1 MPASA
6 GDPAGLPARTSSGR
20 SGVTSPK
27 GPVDERAAGP
37 ARLAA
42 ARTGP
47 GRAFG
52 DAGPFS
58 RPGETPTIAEPPLPM
73 PRHGEDRARESR
85 GRVMR
90 DCSARDLNQDQHVR
104 TYHSIECRYDGTT
117 VDLCGK
123 EQKYPDLVSK
133 TKTGYPFC

>member
-6 GDPAGLPARTSSGR
+6 GDPADLPARTSSGR

-37 ARLAA
+37 ARPAA

-58 RPGETPTIAEPPLPM
+58 RPAETPTIAEPPLPM

-85 GRVMR
+85 GRGTR
-90 DCSARDLNQDQHVR
+90 NRGARA
-104 TYHSIECRYDGTT
+104 C
-117 VDLCGK
+117 
-123 EQKYPDLVSK
+123 
-133 TKTGYPFC
+133 